1 MRAEVYS
8 GTMNATRP
16 TLPQRVTAVLRAREY
31 VVFFAIGLFAL
42 DLAVPIVSG
51 WMRLGGPFSEIMY
64 SSWGALADAV
74 ATRSP
79 LIGAVWVVYVL
90 LMTWFR
96 AGYIRSL
103 AGPTRLRPASAR
115 QFLDLLAFQVILE
128 VVGALGMWGI
138 VAAGDDALWA
148 NLAAF
153 AQLAVYLV
161 VLYAD
166 YIIVLGD
173 VGPLRGIR
181 LSARMVRL
189 HFLLS
194 AGILLVVTLVG
205 QLSASLFT
213 ENVLTSLARSLPMLL
228 VQCVVMGAV
237 IFVADIVPVVLY
249 QEDTANGRI
258 VTAKAA
264 KPDDSSDGKA
274 QDA

>member
-42 DLAVPIVSG
+42 DLAIPILSG

-237 IFVADIVPVVLY
+237 IFVADIVLVVLY

>member
-115 QFLDLLAFQVILE
+115 QFLNLLAFQVILE

-237 IFVADIVPVVLY
+237 IFVADIVLVVLY